1 MANFRYIRT
10 VQNGSGVSVSDTSER
25 FRTVQ
30 ASPNYPELIRTQASD
45 TSERFRTVQAY
56 QVFAL
61 DSKLKS
67 GQFLQHNKLKMHD
80 L

>member
-1 MANFRYIRT
+1 MVNFRYIRT

-30 ASPNYPELIRTQASD
+30 ASPKTIPNYSELIRTQASD

-67 GQFLQHNKLKMHD
+67 GQFLQRIII
-80 L
+80 